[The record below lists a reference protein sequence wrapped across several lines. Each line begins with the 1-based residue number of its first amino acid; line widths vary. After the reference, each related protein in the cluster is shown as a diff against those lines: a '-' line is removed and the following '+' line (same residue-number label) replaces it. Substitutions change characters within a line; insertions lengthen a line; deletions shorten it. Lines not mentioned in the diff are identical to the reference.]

1 MASLPVLPAM
11 LSRRHTKADADPEAT
26 RLAAEVDAKLKL
38 ARRLRDEDAARR
50 TTSVAPP
57 SRPIY

>member
-1 MASLPVLPAM
+1 MASLPALPAM
-11 LSRRHTKADADPEAT
+11 LTRRHTKATEDPEAT
-26 RLAAEVDAKLKL
+26 RLAAEVDAKLNL

-57 SRPIY
+57 AFR

>member
-1 MASLPVLPAM
+1 MASLPAI
-11 LSRRHTKADADPEAT
+11 STFARRHARADAPEAT
-26 RLAAEVDAKLKL
+26 RLAAEVDAKLTL

-50 TTSVAPP
+50 PTSIAPP

>member
-1 MASLPVLPAM
+1 MASLPAISSFARRPA
-11 LSRRHTKADADPEAT
+11 STQDPEAT
-26 RLAAEVDAKLKL
+26 RLAADVDAKLKL

-50 TTSVAPP
+50 TTSIAPP